1 MANEP
6 IQKYFDA
13 LIETYDVLVDAVAKA
28 NERGMKVSA
37 QLVKDVARGQR
48 EALELGKKVASEPT
62 DMGGFYTSLL
72 ETATAAQGRA
82 LAFTQTAY
90 QEALAAGTDAR
101 ETIEKVVQ
109 VNRET
114 TKLAMDAARSFATA
128 NPWGDVMKKGLEA
141 FTPPA
146 AKVKKEKATV

>member
-37 QLVKDVARGQR
+37 QLVKDVAKGQR
-48 EALELGKKVASEPT
+48 EALELGKKVAAEPT

-101 ETIEKVVQ
+101 ETVEKVVQ

-114 TKLAMDAARSFATA
+114 TKLAMEAARSFASA
-128 NPWGDVMKKGLEA
+128 NPFGEMMKKSFETFA
-141 FTPPA
+141 QPA
-146 AKVKKEKATV
+146 PKAKKEKAAV

>member
-37 QLVKDVARGQR
+37 QLVKDVAKGQR

-101 ETIEKVVQ
+101 ETVEKVVQ

-114 TKLAMDAARSFATA
+114 VKLAMEAARSFASA
-128 NPWGDVMKKGLEA
+128 NPFGEMMKQGFEGFA
-141 FTPPA
+141 PA
-146 AKVKKEKATV
+146 APKAKKDKAPV